1 MNGIEH
7 YESAERLLSKALMF
21 RSDTDSTP
29 TDPGAT
35 HLVAA
40 AQVHATLALAAATAL
55 VATQQYV
62 GSSNEIKTWS
72 QAIQATAFEQDPCAE
87 HCVDDGRDGC
97 YPRCVDRMKATTRI
111 DNEEPPF

>member
-7 YESAERLLSKALMF
+7 YEAAERLLSRALMV

-29 TDPGAT
+29 TDSGAT

-62 GSSNEIKTWS
+62 GSSDEIKSWS
-72 QAIQATAFEQDPCAE
+72 QVIQATAFERDPCAE
-87 HCVDDGRDGC
+87 HCMDDGHDGC
-97 YPRCVDRMKATTRI
+97 YPRCVDRMKATTVT
-111 DNEEPPF
+111 DNEECPF